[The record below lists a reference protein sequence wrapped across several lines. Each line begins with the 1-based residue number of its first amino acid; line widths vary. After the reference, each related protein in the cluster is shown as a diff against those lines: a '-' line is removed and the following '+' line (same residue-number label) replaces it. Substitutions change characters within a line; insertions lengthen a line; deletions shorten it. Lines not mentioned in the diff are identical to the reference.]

1 MLSRGFKDHRID
13 IYVHT
18 DARSG
23 SAPDYI
29 PKIKWHSWNVVQRPS
44 IPSFF
49 PSVMHHR
56 NRVYAFWESFFQ
68 SLDILLYYV

>member
-1 MLSRGFKDHRID
+1 MLSRGFKDHSIE

-29 PKIKWHSWNVVQRPS
+29 PRIK
-44 IPSFF
+44 
-49 PSVMHHR
+49 
-56 NRVYAFWESFFQ
+56 
-68 SLDILLYYV
+68 